1 MKKLITA
8 MLALSLVLLVGC
20 GDGDADGDAKGG
32 DDSGDNSGDKSGDQL
47 SKSVN
52 TSILVLSFAF
62 GENCLGEH
70 VDLWDYNNPLV

>member
-32 DDSGDNSGDKSGDQL
+32 DKKEANKDDDGS
-47 SKSVN
+47 
-52 TSILVLSFAF
+52 
-62 GENCLGEH
+62 
-70 VDLWDYNNPLV
+70 